1 MITILKAIIFDLD
14 GTLLDRDRSLK
25 KFVEYQYDRYHAF
38 HHVNKEEYVQRFIDL
53 DQRGYVWKDR
63 VYQSLIHEFEVK
75 LDWQD
80 LLDDYI
86 EGFQNHCVG
95 FSGMLEMLD
104 FLKEKN
110 MKLGMITNGYERFQD
125 NNIKALNISHYFEVI
140 LISEREGMRKPD
152 PEIFLRA
159 VNELGVLPEESI
171 YVGDHPS
178 NDIEASL
185 NVGMRTIWKED
196 IFHNKPLNTT
206 WTIKELN
213 EIRDIVEIL
222 GNQEI

>member
-1 MITILKAIIFDLD
+1 MLKAIIFDLD
-14 GTLLDRDRSLK
+14 GTLLDRDRSLNN
-25 KFVEYQYDRYHAF
+25 FVEHQYDRYDAL
-38 HHVNKEEYVQRFIDL
+38 HHVKKEEFVQRFIEL
-53 DQRGYVWKDR
+53 DKRGYVWKDR
-63 VYQSLIHEFEVK
+63 VYQSLINEFEAK

-95 FSGMLEMLD
+95 FSGMVEMLD

-125 NNIKALNISHYFEVI
+125 NNIKALNISDYFEVI
-140 LISEREGMRKPD
+140 LISEREGIRKPD

-159 VNELGVLPEESI
+159 VNLLGVKPEDSI

-185 NVGMRTIWKED
+185 NVGMRSIWKED
-196 IFHNKPLNTT
+196 DFQNKPLNTT
-206 WTIKELN
+206 WTIRELH
-213 EIRDIVEIL
+213 EIRVIVENS
-222 GNQEI
+222 GDT